1 MFRNFEERIKTRLTA
16 NNYSVLIAL
25 TLSVI
30 FFTIYSYFSILRYY
44 SLDATAWDLGVHLQ
58 ALNNAFSAKPFYS
71 SLLGESLMGQHFQP
85 FAYVILIFYKA
96 APSPITLL
104 VIQSFFLAFAG
115 FFLYDISNRILRK
128 MYGNNKLVQ
137 IFPAL
142 LTFSFLISPFTFS
155 PVLFDFHYLALLP
168 FFYFLTIDSFLAG
181 KKVLHIISLGLII
194 SLHSNFVY
202 IVACILVFEFILIM
216 SQKKH
221 GYFLEWNPERKM
233 TYYLKITAVS
243 FIVLYLYLV
252 LAAFAKG
259 VYLGTPHFSFLPG
272 TGESGAPSSTPLGLL
287 VSIFRSPGKV
297 AALIKSN
304 YLSKVYFFML
314 IIGTTG
320 IISIIYLPALIP
332 ILPYIM
338 YAAFSSYG
346 PYYQLGYQ
354 YIAMIE
360 PMFYVSAALSV
371 LWLMKTVPKI
381 RHAKLRKIFKKY
393 SIGISLFLVVAI
405 LIAIPFS
412 PVSPNNIYQGGKL
425 GPLPNLRN
433 FEATPATD
441 LIFEIGNELPKNAFL
456 LTQNNLEPYF
466 PSYINVDATPYS
478 PTVVPNV
485 SNFTYLV
492 IETSNFW
499 SSYSPTIPS
508 LYQYT
513 NYYLQH
519 GWSVFAESGSYSILA
534 IQKQHS
540 DAPLKF
546 QPIKQSMKFHY
557 ISNTFNNST
566 GTTVINGSFDTNT
579 LFPGN
584 YTINVTSY
592 DAPEGF
598 QYTIAVNSSA
608 FLDTVSNSS
617 EIYHNFTFN
626 GNGQIS
632 FKIDNRFLLGS
643 LGFHIT
649 VISKEHIPQIN
660 SVSVMQTST

>member
-1 MFRNFEERIKTRLTA
+1 MFRDFKKRIKTRLTA
-16 NNYSVLIAL
+16 DNYSVAIAL
-25 TLSVI
+25 TLSAI
-30 FFTIYSYFSILRYY
+30 FFTVYSYFSILRYF
-44 SLDATAWDLGVHLQ
+44 SLNATAWDLGVHLQ
-58 ALNNAFSAKPFYS
+58 ALNNAFNSKPFYS

-85 FAYVILIFYKA
+85 FAYIVLVFYKA

-104 VIQSFFLAFAG
+104 VIQSFFVAFAG

-128 MYGNNKLVQ
+128 MYGDNKLAQ
-137 IFPAL
+137 MFPAI

-168 FFYFLTIDSFLAG
+168 FFYFITIDSFLAG
-181 KKVLHIISLGLII
+181 KKLLHIIGLALII

-202 IVACILVFEFILIM
+202 IVVCILAFEFILIM

-221 GYFLEWNPERKM
+221 GYFLGWNPERKM

-243 FIVLYLYLV
+243 VVVLYFYLV
-252 LAAFAKG
+252 LAGFAKG
-259 VYLGTPHFSFLPG
+259 VYLGAPHFSFLPG
-272 TGESGAPSSTPLGLL
+272 TGEAGAPSSTPLGLL
-287 VSIFRSPGKV
+287 LSIFRSPDKV
-297 AALIKSN
+297 VGLLTSN

-314 IIGTTG
+314 VIGTTG

-338 YAAFSSYG
+338 YAVFSSYG

-354 YIAMIE
+354 YTAMIE

-381 RHAKLRKIFKKY
+381 RYAKLRNILKRY

-412 PVSPNNIYQGGKL
+412 PVSPNSIYHAGKL

-433 FEATPATD
+433 FEVTPATD
-441 LIFEIGNELPKNAFL
+441 LIFEIGNELPRNASL

-466 PSYINVDATPYS
+466 PSYVNVDATPYS

-513 NYYLQH
+513 NYYLQQ
-519 GWSVFAESGSYSILA
+519 GWSVLAESGPYSILA
-534 IQKQHS
+534 IQKQHTDS
-540 DAPLKF
+540 PLKF
-546 QPIKQSMKFHY
+546 QPTKQNTSFHY
-557 ISNTFNNST
+557 ISNTVNNST
-566 GTTVINGSFDTNT
+566 NTSIINGSFDTGT

-584 YTINVTSY
+584 YTVNLTSY
-592 DAPEGF
+592 NVAKNFHYNITVNASGVLN
-598 QYTIAVNSSA
+598 TIP
-608 FLDTVSNSS
+608 NSS
-617 EIYHNFTFN
+617 EIYYNFTIS
-626 GNGQIS
+626 GNGQMS
-632 FKIDNRFLLGS
+632 FRFDNKFLLGS
-643 LGFHIT
+643 LGFRIT
-649 VISKEHIPQIN
+649 ITSKEQIPKLS
-660 SVSVMQTST
+660 SVSILQTSS